1 MMVEILSI
9 ASLLQRL
16 GSLQLVIQLL
26 IVHHTKECLKINVR
40 PSALQMLTLNWRW
53 TFHNDSIN
61 PHFNG
66 SKRRNL
72 GLGYNIVENI

>member
-40 PSALQMLTLNWRW
+40 PSALQMLTLN
-53 TFHNDSIN
+53 FKVDLS
-61 PHFNG
+61 
-66 SKRRNL
+66 
-72 GLGYNIVENI
+72 